1 MSMEYL
7 SKSGATWLIS
17 KIKTALSGKV
27 DKVDGKGLSTND
39 YTTAEKSKLSGI
51 AAGAEVNQ
59 NAFSSVVVGSTTVA
73 ADAKTDSLTLVAG
86 ANVTLTPDADNDT
99 ITATDG
105 IATAENKTTALREAE
120 ALYEKLSDGQKA
132 KVTNY
137 HVLLMAQTEAAIGQ
151 IGYVSEFSVIATLS
165 KESAIAKAAN
175 LYNQLTD
182 EEKQQISNADK
193 LTEAQNLLSTAKTM
207 KQEAQTFAEKLFVDF
222 AKAFKHPESISLQHA
237 WYSTMSGTLHNFT
250 FQFDVKNGLGIVENC
265 YYGTN
270 LPFTE
275 LTDEALN
282 QSVSAFR
289 VLGEGYYFAEG
300 VTTAKDSADNGD
312 GIELDAAAIQSYFQR
327 HR

>member
-1 MSMEYL
+1 MNKVSL
-7 SKSGATWLIS
+7 R
-17 KIKTALSGKV
+17 ALALALLLTCALLLTGC
-27 DKVDGKGLSTND
+27 
-39 YTTAEKSKLSGI
+39 
-51 AAGAEVNQ
+51 
-59 NAFSSVVVGSTTVA
+59 SSAV
-73 ADAKTDSLTLVAG
+73 
-86 ANVTLTPDADNDT
+86 NDT
-99 ITATDG
+99 ITAIDG

-237 WYSTMSGTLHNFT
+237 WHSTMSGTLHNFT